1 MFQQNRSVYLQYFHL
16 GDSAFRDK
24 VRYYE
29 EHPDEIS
36 TLHFDERL
44 EIDLDYL
51 FCLFEIGRYERFLSK
66 VDYYIEL
73 VITENIIWFKDEDVF
88 QELLF
93 KKAASYFQLN
103 NFEKCKLILKQLIK
117 INPSNPVFIGLYTI
131 CKRKTENDI
140 YLTIKAMAI
149 AALLIVIGITLA
161 SIILEPFLAFYL
173 KPFILLRALLLIFA
187 FGCLIGLEIAFQ
199 YKIFRETGMFPHKLL
214 NKVFGTQV

>member
-1 MFQQNRSVYLQYFHL
+1 MFQQDQSIYLQYFRL
-16 GDSAFRDK
+16 GDSAYRDK

-29 EHPDEIS
+29 DHPAEIS
-36 TLHFDERL
+36 SLHFDERL

-51 FCLFEIGRYERFLSK
+51 FCLFEIGKYERFLSK

-73 VITENIIWFKDEDVF
+73 VIIENISQHKDEDVF

-93 KKAASYFQLN
+93 KKAASLFQIN
-103 NFEKCKLILKQLIK
+103 NFEKCKAILIQLIK

-140 YLTIKAMAI
+140 FLTIKAMAI

-161 SIILEPFLAFYL
+161 NIILEPFLAFYL
-173 KPFILLRALLLIFA
+173 KPFIILRAILIFFA
-187 FGCLIGLEIAFQ
+187 FCSLIGLEIAFQ
-199 YKIFRETGMFPHKLL
+199 YKIFKETGMFPHKLI
-214 NKVFGTQV
+214 NKVFGTKI